1 MFGLPPAHELGNI
14 LGECDRVGE
23 RGILGCEL
31 REPLLLLG
39 RTSLRPSQDEPGRP
53 ARGQGAVRRRSYER
67 QGVAS
72 SPRPRCLPLRLAQ
85 TLGVAGDRGIT
96 AGVAQWLDLPEEP
109 QRVTTTRV
117 PALEEIGYVGR
128 EETAAAVCTALTR
141 GQGLRSE
148 VTKHGILANPQLLG
162 NGPAG
167 PPLLMEGPDLLM
179 KRQPPRLPLVSQL
192 LGLPWR

>member
-53 ARGQGAVRRRSYER
+53 ARGQGAVRRRGYER
-67 QGVAS
+67 QGVAA

-85 TLGVAGDRGIT
+85 TLGLAGDRGIT
-96 AGVAQWLDLPEEP
+96 AGVALWLDLPEEP
-109 QRVTTTRV
+109 QRITTTRV
-117 PALEEIGYVGR
+117 PALEEIGGVGR
-128 EETAAAVCTALTR
+128 EATAAAVRTALTR
-141 GQGLRSE
+141 GQGLRPE
-148 VTKHGILANPQLLG
+148 GAKHGMLANTMVPSGRPFRTAQSST
-162 NGPAG
+162 P
-167 PPLLMEGPDLLM
+167 
-179 KRQPPRLPLVSQL
+179 ST
-192 LGLPWR
+192 